1 MLQGFKVP
9 KNNGKYYWTNH
20 IVQKMVYYKISPS
33 RVKRIIRA
41 PDRVEESIVPGLVAA
56 MKKFSKSAKE
66 EIWAI
71 YQVDH
76 KKLKL
81 ISAWRYPGKSSER
94 NPIPQ
99 EILREIKLVINLG
112 T

>member
-1 MLQGFKVP
+1 MLNSFKIP
-9 KNNGKYYWTNH
+9 KNDGKYYWTSH
-20 IVQKMVYYKISPS
+20 IVQKMIYYKISPS

-41 PDRVEESIVPGLVAA
+41 PDRIEESIVPGLVAA

-66 EIWAI
+66 EIWTI
-71 YQVDH
+71 YKVDH

-99 EILREIKLVINLG
+99 EIMQEINSVLYQI
-112 T
+112 